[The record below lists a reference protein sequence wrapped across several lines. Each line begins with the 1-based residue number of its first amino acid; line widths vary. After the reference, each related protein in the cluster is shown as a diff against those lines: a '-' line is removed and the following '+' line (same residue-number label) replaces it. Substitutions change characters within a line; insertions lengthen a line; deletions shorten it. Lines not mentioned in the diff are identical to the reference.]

1 MSEASPALGQ
11 AERAS
16 PEISIPLLR
25 RWLDALYTIPRADLR
40 TVDPVTRWLVLTR
53 APVLVM
59 TAVSALIGGLL
70 AARDDAFDPVLVV
83 LAALGV
89 VIAHAASNLVN
100 DFWDF
105 QRGADTPDSPRVTY
119 GPHAFASDVV
129 PRRSVLFVTLGLLGA
144 ATAGGGYLTVA
155 RGPAVLAFALAGAL
169 VLLLYSGGP
178 LPLKYFGLGEASVL
192 LVWGPLMIGGTYYV
206 SAGELPWW
214 VVVASLPYAF
224 GVTSVVMGKHLDKLE
239 FDSRRRIRT
248 LPVALGGASA
258 RRATQAL
265 LVAMYASTFALAVW
279 QRMPGLL
286 LVAGALPLLRL
297 SLRAYGEP
305 KPLAP
310 PEGYPGWPLWF
321 VAFAFIHVRRFGGLF
336 LCGLVLQLA
345 VEAVF

>member
-1 MSEASPALGQ
+1 MSEAAPALG
-11 AERAS
+11 RGKHAS
-16 PEISIPLLR
+16 PELSIPLLR
-25 RWLDALYTIPRADLR
+25 RWLDALYTIPRVDLR
-40 TVDPVTRWLVLTR
+40 TVDPVTRWLVLSR

-70 AARDDAFDPVLVV
+70 AARQHAFDALFFA
-83 LAALGV
+83 LAVLGV

-105 QRGADTPDSPRVTY
+105 RRGADTPDSPRVTY
-119 GPHAFASDVV
+119 GPHAFASEVTQ
-129 PRRSVLFVTLGLLGA
+129 RRSALLMTLGLLAA
-144 ATAGGGYLTVA
+144 ATGIGVYLTIA

-178 LPLKYFGLGEASVL
+178 LPLKYFGLGELAVL
-192 LVWGPLMIGGTYYV
+192 VVWGPLMTGGAYYV

-248 LPVALGGASA
+248 LPVVLGEAVA
-258 RRATQAL
+258 RRFTQGL
-265 LVAMYASTFALAVW
+265 LVAMYASVFALAVW

-286 LVAGALPLLRL
+286 LVAGAVPLLRL
-297 SLRAYGEP
+297 SLRAYGAP

-310 PEGYPGWPLWF
+310 PEGYRGWPLWF
-321 VAFAFIHVRRFGGLF
+321 VAFAFIHVRRFGALF
-336 LCGLVLQLA
+336 LAGLALQLA
-345 VEAVF
+345 GQAIL